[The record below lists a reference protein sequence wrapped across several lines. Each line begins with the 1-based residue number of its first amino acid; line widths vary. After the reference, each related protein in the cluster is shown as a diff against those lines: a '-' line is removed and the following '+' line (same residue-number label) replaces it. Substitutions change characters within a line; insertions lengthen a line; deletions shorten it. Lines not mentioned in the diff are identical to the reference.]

1 MTQALRLVMAVALV
15 LVGASGRA
23 AAQMPD
29 MKQMSGIPRPVN
41 DLPNGSVSIRVI
53 RGDMSNNIANQPVEM
68 HAGDKTQTVNT
79 DAEGR
84 AQFDNLASGTLVKF
98 ATVVDGERLESQE
111 FPVQPQ
117 GGVRML
123 LVATD
128 PNAKG
133 GPGSP
138 AAAAAAP
145 ATPAV
150 AGNVALG
157 GESRIVIETNEDTV
171 SIYYI
176 IDLVNAASTPVN
188 PPQPF
193 VFSLPTAAIGTTVV
207 QGSSPLASS
216 TGRVVTVVGPFPPG
230 TTTFQVAADL
240 PSSGGVV
247 ELAQTFPQAL
257 PQLVVI
263 AKKAGNLKLSSPQF
277 ERTEEQVIEGT
288 PVVLG
293 FGRGLAANQP
303 MTLTVSGLPFHSTT
317 GRNVALVLASLI
329 VIAGLWASVSGG
341 ATPADDRSERSQLV
355 ARREKL
361 FQELVRLEH
370 DHQRGRG
377 NKAQYAARREEIV
390 RALETLYGEL
400 DSTGPGT
407 DPASRAGAAA

>member
-1 MTQALRLVMAVALV
+1 MLRLLTLTVFV
-15 LVGASGRA
+15 LAGLAGPA

-29 MKQMSGIPRPVN
+29 MKQMSGIPRPVT

-53 RGDMSNNIANQPVEM
+53 RGDMSNNLANQPVEM
-68 HAGDKTQTVNT
+68 QSGGKTQTVNT

-84 AQFDNLASGTLVKF
+84 AQFDNLAPGTVVKF
-98 ATVVDGERLESQE
+98 VTVVDGERLESQE

-128 PNAKG
+128 PSAKG
-133 GPGSP
+133 APTAPS
-138 AAAAAAP
+138 AP

-150 AGNVALG
+150 AGNVVLG
-157 GESRIVIETNEDTV
+157 GESRIVVEPNEDSV

-176 IDLVNAASTPVN
+176 IDLVNSASTPVN

-193 VFSLPTAAIGTTVV
+193 VFSMPTAAIGTTVV

-216 TGRVVTVVGPFPPG
+216 SGRVVTVVGPFPPG

-240 PSSGGVV
+240 PSSSGVV
-247 ELAQTFPQAL
+247 ELTQTFPQPL

-263 AKKAGNLKLSSPQF
+263 AKKTGSLKLSSPQF
-277 ERTEEQVIEGT
+277 ERSEEQVIEGT

-303 MTLTVSGLPFHSTT
+303 LALTISGLPFHSNT
-317 GRNVALVLASLI
+317 GRNVALLLASLI
-329 VIAGLWASVSGG
+329 VLGGLWAGVRGVAPSGEV
-341 ATPADDRSERSQLV
+341 SERTQLI

-377 NKAQYAARREEIV
+377 NKAHYASRREELM
-390 RALETLYGEL
+390 RSLEQLYGAL
-400 DSTGPGT
+400 DAPEQGP
-407 DPASRAGAAA
+407 DPANRSGAAA